1 MTDYGYDGDDCN
13 DDDDYDDND
22 EDAYF
27 PSESAC
33 VYAWSIPHMPCKR
46 WRLAPFLNGAASVQ
60 LGEGIVDL
68 G

>member
-27 PSESAC
+27 SKRSC
-33 VYAWSIPHMPCKR
+33 MCICMVYTPHAMQKV
-46 WRLAPFLNGAASVQ
+46 AARPVP
-60 LGEGIVDL
+60 
-68 G
+68 

>member
-13 DDDDYDDND
+13 DDDDYDDYT
-22 EDAYF
+22 AIF
-27 PSESAC
+27 PSESMQR
-33 VYAWSIPHMPCKR
+33 VP
-46 WRLAPFLNGAASVQ
+46 RLAPVLNGAASVQ